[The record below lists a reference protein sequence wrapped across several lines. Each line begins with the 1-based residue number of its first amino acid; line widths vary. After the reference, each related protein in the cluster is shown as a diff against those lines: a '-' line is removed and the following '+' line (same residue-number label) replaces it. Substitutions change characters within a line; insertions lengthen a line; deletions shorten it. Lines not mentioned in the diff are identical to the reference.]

1 MNDLFI
7 MNLMSTLVIG
17 LLYITFLLTPKMT
30 RKDIIF
36 GIVIP
41 LDRTKD
47 KEIDA
52 ATKSYYVDITIFTAV
67 MAVLYFIVV
76 NIIFTNPATLVAV
89 VFIIIFGYFLIFLK
103 ANNRV
108 KVYKAQNNLLANKKQ
123 MVYVN
128 TEMSQKLRNT
138 AVISSYWFIIPAIIA
153 VSNLILPLMKYDQL
167 PSKIGIHWNIYGV
180 ADNFVEKS
188 VGSVITNGMVT
199 VILVGI
205 LAFVNYS
212 IAISKNKIDAAQP
225 MSSSQKLYKFKRFNS
240 IMIFSLSLLLSSLIT
255 LFNLNSLNI
264 VSVDLGKLTPVLIVA
279 FVLIIFVPIFLT
291 FKLGQGGSNLKTQ
304 TNEDVDNTVSNIDDD
319 IFWKLGSIYYN
330 PNDPS
335 LFVEKRFGVGWTLNF
350 GNKIAIVISVG
361 LVILI
366 LAMSIFPLIFS

>member
-1 MNDLFI
+1 MSDLFI
-7 MNLMSTLVIG
+7 MNLMSALVIG
-17 LLYITFLLTPKMT
+17 LLYVTFLLTPKMT

-41 LDRTKD
+41 LDRAKD
-47 KEIDA
+47 KEIEA
-52 ATKSYYVDITIFTAV
+52 ATKSYYANITIFTTV
-67 MAVLYFIVV
+67 IAVLYFVV
-76 NIIFTNPATLVAV
+76 QNTIFNNPAILVAV
-89 VFIIIFGYFLIFLK
+89 VFIIIFVYFLIFLK
-103 ANNRV
+103 ANSRI
-108 KVYKAQNNLLANKKQ
+108 KAYKAKNNLLANKKQ

-138 AVISSYWFIIPAIIA
+138 AVLSSFWFIIPAIIA
-153 VSNLILPLMKYDQL
+153 ACNLILPLMKYDQL

-180 ADNFVEKS
+180 ADNFIDKS
-188 VGSVITNGMVT
+188 VGAVITNGMMM

-205 LAFVNYS
+205 LAFANYS
-212 IAISKNKIDAAQP
+212 IAISKNKIDVAQP

-240 IMIFSLSLLLSSLIT
+240 IMLFSLTLVISSLIT
-255 LFNLNSLNI
+255 VFNLNSLNLI
-264 VSVDLGKLTPVLIVA
+264 SVNLAKITPVLIVA

-291 FKLGQGGSNLKTQ
+291 FKLGQGGSNLKTS
-304 TNEDVDNTVSNIDDD
+304 TNEDIDNTVSNIDDD

-350 GNKIAIVISVG
+350 GNKIAIAISIG
-361 LVILI
+361 FIILI
-366 LAMSIFPLIFS
+366 LAMCIFPLIFS

>member
-7 MNLMSTLVIG
+7 MNLMSALIVG

-47 KEIDA
+47 KEIEA
-52 ATKSYYVDITIFTAV
+52 ATQSYYVNITIFTAV
-67 MAVLYFIVV
+67 MAVLYFIVQ
-76 NIIFTNPATLVAV
+76 NIIFTNPVTLIAV
-89 VFIIIFGYFLIFLK
+89 IFIVIFGYFLIFLK

-123 MVYVN
+123 VVYVN
-128 TEMSQKLRNT
+128 TEMSRKLRNT
-138 AVISSYWFIIPAIIA
+138 AVLSSYWFIIPAIIA
-153 VSNLILPLMKYDQL
+153 ISNLILPLMKYDEL

-180 ADNFVEKS
+180 ADNFIEKS
-188 VGSVITNGMVT
+188 VGAVITNGMMT

-240 IMIFSLSLLLSSLIT
+240 IMIFSLTVLLSSLIT

-264 VSVDLGKLTPVLIVA
+264 ISVNLGKITPVLIAV
-279 FVLIIFVPIFLT
+279 FVLIIFVPTFLT
-291 FKLGQGGSNLKTQ
+291 FKLGQGGSNLKTS
-304 TNEDVDNTVSNIDDD
+304 TNEEVDNTVSNIDDD

-361 LVILI
+361 LLILI